1 MSPDSKVFLV
11 AVVLFVAAIWGG
23 AIYAFLQL

>member
-1 MSPDSKVFLV
+1 MSPDSKVFIS
-11 AVVLFVAAIWGG
+11 AVVLFVAAIWGR